1 VVDDAVIERVPLLA
15 FRVRGFGEPL
25 DRGEPPV
32 PLGGKLSHG
41 PGGLV
46 KAVGFD
52 PVAADASRQGWFL
65 GGAVA

>member
-1 VVDDAVIERVPLLA
+1 
-15 FRVRGFGEPL
+15 VRGFGEPL